1 MILYILKRIL
11 AALPTLLVLV
21 TLCFFMMR
29 MAPGGPFDLEQQ
41 LDPAIEAQLLAQYQ
55 LDKPLWQQYLYY
67 LKHLAQGDLGTSFK
81 YKDRSVNQLIK
92 TSFPVSLKIGGTAL
106 LLSLLL
112 GLPIGM
118 IAAVKQNST
127 WDHVLMTFSLEG
139 ITLPTFVTAPLLVMV
154 FALLLKWLPAGGWG
168 DGNMV
173 YLILPIVALTIPHV
187 AVIARLMRG
196 SLLEVLSSPFIRTA
210 YAKGLSTRQVI
221 LKHALRPAI
230 LPLVSYL
237 GPTTAG
243 IITGSIIIE
252 QIFTLPGLGTILVQA
267 AINRD
272 YTSVLGIVVL
282 LGALMVFFNLLVD
295 LIYAWLDPRIR
306 YGSHVKSA

>member
-1 MILYILKRIL
+1 
-11 AALPTLLVLV
+11 
-21 TLCFFMMR
+21 
-29 MAPGGPFDLEQQ
+29 
-41 LDPAIEAQLLAQYQ
+41 
-55 LDKPLWQQYLYY
+55 
-67 LKHLAQGDLGTSFK
+67 
-81 YKDRSVNQLIK
+81 
-92 TSFPVSLKIGGTAL
+92 
-106 LLSLLL
+106 
-112 GLPIGM
+112 
-118 IAAVKQNST
+118 
-127 WDHVLMTFSLEG
+127 
-139 ITLPTFVTAPLLVMV
+139 
-154 FALLLKWLPAGGWG
+154 
-168 DGNMV
+168 
-173 YLILPIVALTIPHV
+173 V